1 MTRGL
6 SNPRPAIRLELKGP
20 ATAMDYVCL
29 IYLDESRMDSLPTA
43 ETDAL
48 NAAHHRFDDALVDS
62 GQMIAAGALEPSRA
76 TTCVRLQEGKRL
88 VTDGPF
94 AETKEQLAGF
104 FLVQA
109 KNLDEAIGI
118 ASRIP
123 AATFGTV
130 EVRPL
135 RPLVVDGKA
144 HWCMERIDTA
154 IQGRKS

>member
-1 MTRGL
+1 M
-6 SNPRPAIRLELKGP
+6 E
-20 ATAMDYVCL
+20 YVCL
-29 IYLDESRMDSLPTA
+29 IHLNESELAALPAA

-62 GQMIAAGALEPSRA
+62 GHLIAAGALEPSRA
-76 TTCVRLQEGKRL
+76 TTCVSMRNGKRL

-94 AETKEQLAGF
+94 AEAKEQVAGF

-109 KNLDEAIGI
+109 RDLDEAIRI

-123 AATFGTV
+123 SASYGTV

-135 RPLVVDGKA
+135 RPLMVDGKA
-144 HWCMERIDTA
+144 HWCMERITA
-154 IQGRKS
+154 ALERRKA

>member
-1 MTRGL
+1 
-6 SNPRPAIRLELKGP
+6 
-20 ATAMDYVCL
+20 MDYVCL
-29 IYLDESRMDSLPTA
+29 IYLNESRMDALPPA
-43 ETDAL
+43 EMDAL
-48 NAAHHRFDDALVDS
+48 IAAHHRFDDALVDA

-76 TTCVRLQEGKRL
+76 ATCVRLHEGKRL

-94 AETKEQLAGF
+94 AETKEQVAGF

-123 AATFGTV
+123 SAKLGTV

-144 HWCMERIDTA
+144 HWCMERIDAA
-154 IQGRKS
+154 IQGRRS

>member
-1 MTRGL
+1 
-6 SNPRPAIRLELKGP
+6 
-20 ATAMDYVCL
+20 MDYVCL
-29 IYLDESRMDSLPTA
+29 IYLNESRMDALPPA
-43 ETDAL
+43 EMDAL
-48 NAAHHRFDDALVDS
+48 NAAHHRFDDGLVHA
-62 GQMIAAGALEPSRA
+62 GQMIAAGALEPTRA
-76 TTCVRLQEGKRL
+76 TTCVRLHEGKRL

-109 KNLDEAIGI
+109 KDLDEAIGI

-135 RPLVVDGKA
+135 RPLMIDGKA
-144 HWCMERIDTA
+144 HRCMERIDAAT
-154 IQGRKS
+154 QRRSS